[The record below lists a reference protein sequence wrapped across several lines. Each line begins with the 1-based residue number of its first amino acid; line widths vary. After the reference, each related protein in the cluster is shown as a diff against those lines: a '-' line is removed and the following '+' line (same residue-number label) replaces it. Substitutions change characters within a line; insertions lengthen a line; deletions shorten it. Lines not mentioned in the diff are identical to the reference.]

1 MLFWH
6 NLCSCDC
13 AGTCVGEQNRRKFA
27 VYLFIQAVEGIVMI
41 SIATDAFTLQDNV
54 DEWFKANWL
63 YIIAWFSV
71 FCVLLIAIPL
81 FLYQAFLIST
91 NQVRSKHGTGVLI
104 HSSVCLLFYLYMCRL
119 RGSTLGG
126 LQSRTCGRCRTRT
139 RHSTAAAA
147 PTGAFSSAAATLT
160 SGCTERLPRPPP

>member
-1 MLFWH
+1 M
-6 NLCSCDC
+6 
-13 AGTCVGEQNRRKFA
+13 
-27 VYLFIQAVEGIVMI
+27 YLFIQAIEGIVMI
-41 SIATDAFTLQDNV
+41 NIAADAFTLQDNV

-91 NQVRSKHGTGVLI
+91 NQVCSGMTWVVLTD
-104 HSSVCLLFYLYMCRL
+104 SSVYLFFNLCVYLTVCRH

-126 LQSRTCGRCRTRT
+126 LRSRTCGHCRTRT
-139 RHSTAAAA
+139 RPSTAAVA
-147 PTGAFSSAAATLT
+147 PTGASFSAVATPT
-160 SGCTERLPRPPP
+160 SGCTERPPPPL